1 MARVTIEDCIEKVP
15 NRFQLVQMAAIRAKQ
30 LKKGANPVLPSEH
43 NKAVVVAL
51 REIAAGLVSPD
62 LSSPEEYEEELMAN
76 SLLDEEVV
84 EPEPIEEAMDPEADP
99 AVEPVTE

>member
-1 MARVTIEDCIEKVP
+1 MARVTIEDCLEQVP

-30 LKKGANPVLPSEH
+30 LKKGANPVLSPDQ

-62 LSSPEEYEEELMAN
+62 LSVRESLEEEALMTP
-76 SLLDEEVV
+76 LLDEEIV
-84 EPEPIEEAMDPEADP
+84 EPEPIEEPEEAAP
-99 AVEPVTE
+99 TVE